1 MRLLTHH
8 RIRHLPVMDGD
19 RLVVS
24 IGDLVNA
31 VISGHRPPVAH
42 RHRRKYPA
50 GERCGRVI
58 RPVSPARVRPIDAG
72 SREGLRQI
80 SGLGKKTGQ
89 ICRNEKSSVSDLE

>member
-42 RHRRKYPA
+42 RHGANTLRESGA
-50 GERCGRVI
+50 GG
-58 RPVSPARVRPIDAG
+58 
-72 SREGLRQI
+72 
-80 SGLGKKTGQ
+80 
-89 ICRNEKSSVSDLE
+89 